1 MGDELASIADHPKSQ
16 VLSFSGSA
24 EGLGSEKVNVE
35 HADSVRV
42 NAADVE
48 ESNDDLLEVGDEA
61 PPAPM
66 EQVRE
71 NNEKNSEESQE
82 QRGLFTNETLSWV
95 VLGILVL
102 IGIAGAIGVFAR
114 NNSTGNVQEVDNG

>member
-1 MGDELASIADHPKSQ
+1 
-16 VLSFSGSA
+16 
-24 EGLGSEKVNVE
+24 
-35 HADSVRV
+35 
-42 NAADVE
+42 
-48 ESNDDLLEVGDEA
+48 
-61 PPAPM
+61 M